1 MIVIVLLDMF
11 LVYQTFLQIKKIKLD
26 QKIEIKD

>member
-11 LVYQTFLQIKKIKLD
+11 LVYQTYLQIKKIKLD